1 MNKRV
6 LVVDQSK
13 TIQILLSQYFGNA
26 GYHVISCSTQEEALQ
41 VLGSVS
47 EAPDLIVLTI
57 DARKEAY
64 KVVAYVKG
72 CEVYAQ
78 THLVAM
84 VLEEE
89 KASIQKTLS
98 GLNISYLVKPFR
110 LQDIHMLVSS
120 TFNASSDQAR

>member
-1 MNKRV
+1 MSKRV
-6 LVVDQSK
+6 LVVDQSR

-26 GYHVISCSTQEEALQ
+26 GCLVISCSTQDEALQ
-41 VLGSVS
+41 VLGSVG
-47 EAPDLIVLTI
+47 EVPDLIVLTI

-72 CEVYAQ
+72 REAYAR

-89 KASIQKTLS
+89 RVGIQKTLN

-110 LQDIHMLVSS
+110 LQDIQKLVSI
-120 TFNASSDQAR
+120 TFNASF